1 MKKFMAMLLALVM
14 VLSLA
19 ACGGSAEKEEAAAA
33 PAAPAGG
40 AMAQVGA
47 SGGDDGDDLPVVNW
61 KMISTWGSGNVH
73 FTVDQRFTELVSQFT
88 DGKFTITNYA
98 EGEMCA
104 SGQVFD
110 TVADGTVQAGGDW
123 SGYWAGK
130 DPAFELL
137 STTMN
142 LFSGLDYYVWFE
154 QGGGIEVAQELYGQ
168 YGLVW
173 FPILTHFSESGIR
186 SNKPITTIADLQTM
200 KTRLGGVMAGR
211 VGQELGFN
219 ITTVAGSEIYES
231 MQRGVID
238 ACEFSG
244 PNADASLKLHEVSS
258 YWVEPCWYQSAG
270 NNGVM
275 INQAAWDAL
284 PEEYQLAIE
293 TAAALCRG
301 EGLARYMWLDCN
313 VANDM
318 INNQGITVTHMEE
331 DDLAKIHET
340 IDKVYEAE
348 AAANPNFALVYD
360 SMKEYC
366 KVVDPYRGMLN
377 VGGYGFGFEHD
388 FE

>member
-1 MKKFMAMLLALVM
+1 MKKLTALILTLVM
-14 VLSLA
+14 ALSLVS
-19 ACGGSAEKEEAAAA
+19 CGGGGSEAA
-33 PAAPAGG
+33 PSGGG
-40 AMAQVGA
+40 AMDSVGA
-47 SGGDDGDDLPVVNW
+47 STEASDDLPVVNW

-73 FTVDQRFTELVSQFT
+73 FTVDKRFSELVSQMT
-88 DGKFTITNYA
+88 GGKFTITNYA
-98 EGEMCA
+98 EGEICA
-104 SGQVFD
+104 AAQVFD

-154 QGGGIEVAQELYGQ
+154 QGGGLDVAKELYGQ

-173 FPILTHFSESGIR
+173 FPIVTHFSESGIR
-186 SNKPITTIADLQTM
+186 SNKPITSIADLQTM

-244 PNADASLKLHEVSS
+244 PNADASLKLHEVAT
-258 YWVEPCWYQSAG
+258 YWCEPCWYQSAG

-275 INQAAWDAL
+275 INKEAWDAL
-284 PEEYQLAIE
+284 PAEYQQAIE
-293 TAAALCRG
+293 NAAALCRG
-301 EGLARYMWLDCN
+301 EQLARYTWLDCN

-318 INNQGITVTHMEE
+318 IDNQGITVTYMNE
-331 DDLAKIHET
+331 DDLAKIHDT

-348 AAANPNFALVYD
+348 AAVNPNFALVYD

-366 KVVDPYRGMLN
+366 ATVDPYRTMLN
-377 VGGYGFGFEHD
+377 SGGYGFGFEHS
-388 FE
+388 F

>member
-1 MKKFMAMLLALVM
+1 MKKLTALILTLVM
-14 VLSLA
+14 ALSLVS
-19 ACGGSAEKEEAAAA
+19 CGGGGGEAA
-33 PAAPAGG
+33 PSGGG
-40 AMAQVGA
+40 AMDSVGA
-47 SGGDDGDDLPVVNW
+47 STEASDSLPVVNW

-73 FTVDQRFTELVSQFT
+73 FTVDKRFSELVSQMT
-88 DGKFTITNYA
+88 GGKFTITNYA
-98 EGEMCA
+98 EGEICA
-104 SGQVFD
+104 AGQVFD

-154 QGGGIEVAQELYGQ
+154 QGGGLDVAKELYGQ

-173 FPILTHFSESGIR
+173 FPIVTHFSESGIR
-186 SNKPITTIADLQTM
+186 SNKPITSIADLQTM

-244 PNADASLKLHEVSS
+244 PNADASLKLQEVAT
-258 YWVEPCWYQSAG
+258 YWCEPCWYQSAG

-275 INQAAWDAL
+275 INKDAWDAL
-284 PEEYQLAIE
+284 PAEYRQAIQN
-293 TAAALCRG
+293 AAALCRG
-301 EGLARYMWLDCN
+301 EQLARYTWLDCN

-318 INNQGITVTHMEE
+318 IDNQGITVTYMNE
-331 DDLAKIHET
+331 DDLAKIHDT

-348 AAANPNFALVYD
+348 AAVNPNFALVYD

-366 KVVDPYRGMLN
+366 ATVDPYRSMLN
-377 VGGYGFGFEHD
+377 SGGYGFGFEHD
-388 FE
+388 F